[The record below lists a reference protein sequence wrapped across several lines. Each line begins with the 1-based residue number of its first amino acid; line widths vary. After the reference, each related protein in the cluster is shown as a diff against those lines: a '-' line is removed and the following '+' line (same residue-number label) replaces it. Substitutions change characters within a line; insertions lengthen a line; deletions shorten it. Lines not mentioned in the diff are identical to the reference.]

1 MAVAIAFL
9 CKNPAEAINVQ
20 NYRNKGKKNV
30 GECKV
35 ITTKQKAFLCE
46 NAADFC
52 LSSTVLGNHQRTIG

>member
-1 MAVAIAFL
+1 MYVFKMAVAIAFL

-35 ITTKQKAFLCE
+35 ITIKQKAFLCE
-46 NAADFC
+46 NAAE
-52 LSSTVLGNHQRTIG
+52 VI